1 MKILCVGGAGQI
13 GREAVK
19 DIVKYSNFKKISIG
33 DFSIEAAEKLAYEIN
48 DDRVDVVG
56 IDVSNPEVASK
67 IMKNYDVVFGS
78 LPIKYDELFVKAVID
93 AGVNGL
99 DITGMGTTYFN
110 YDEEARKKGI
120 VFVPGVGMTPGTT
133 NVLTR
138 YVCEQMDEVDDIC
151 ISHGAFRAIAYSP
164 GLASTTFLEYDP
176 DLPGRVVYEN
186 GKYVQVPPFSREKL
200 IELPEPFGVHPQYII
215 PHPEGYTIPR
225 FIKKNIKRI
234 EVRGTWPPKNMRLV
248 RALYEYGFLKNRKV
262 KIKGVEIG
270 SRDFIA
276 AYLEQMPEG
285 KENKLWGYS
294 LHIDIT
300 GRRGNSKVHHVVTTK
315 HPTEGDP
322 EWEGPKAYTRSVGI
336 PLSIGAQLIGAG
348 KVNEKG
354 VLAPEAAFKPIEF
367 IRELKKRGIEIQEKV
382 YIEHLVE

>member
-1 MKILCVGGAGQI
+1 MKIICVGGAGQI

-19 DIVKYSNFKKISIG
+19 DIVKYGDFDKITIG
-33 DFSIEAAEKLAYEIN
+33 DYLVGEAEKLADEI
-48 DDRVDVVG
+48 DDKMLDVVK
-56 IDVSNPEVASK
+56 IDVSKPEEAEK
-67 IMKNYDVVFGS
+67 IMKDYDVVFGS
-78 LPIKYDELFVKAVID
+78 LPIKFDELFVDAVIK

-99 DITGMGTTYFN
+99 DITGMGSTYFD
-110 YDEEARKKGI
+110 YDEEAKEKGI

-138 YVCEQMDEVDDIC
+138 YICDQMDEVDEIC

-164 GLASTTFLEYDP
+164 GLSSTTFLEYDP

-186 GKYVQVPPFSREKL
+186 GKYIQVPPFSREK
-200 IELPEPFGVHPQYII
+200 IIDLPEPFGSHPQYII

-225 FIKKNIKRI
+225 FIKKNIKKI

-262 KIKGVEIG
+262 KINGVEIG

-285 KENKLWGYS
+285 KENDFWGYS

-300 GRRGNSKVHHVVTTK
+300 GRRGNKKVHHIVTTK

-322 EWEGPKAYTRSVGI
+322 EWSGPRAYTRSVGI
-336 PLSIGAQLIGAG
+336 PLSIGAQLIAKG
-348 KVNEKG
+348 KVKSKG
-354 VLAPEAAFKPIEF
+354 VLAPEAAFEPIEF
-367 IRELKKRGIEIQEKV
+367 IRELKKRKVEVIEKIYE
-382 YIEHLVE
+382 EHLVV